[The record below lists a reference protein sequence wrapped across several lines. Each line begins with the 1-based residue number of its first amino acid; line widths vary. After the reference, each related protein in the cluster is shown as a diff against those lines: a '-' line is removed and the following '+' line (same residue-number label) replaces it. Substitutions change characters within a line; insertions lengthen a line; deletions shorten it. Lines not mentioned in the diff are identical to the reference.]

1 MHVLLTLSHYD
12 ISDELKPSN
21 VGLEQEAQ
29 LSRGWNVLKN
39 GGNRRKRGNSNH
51 QYPPAIKY
59 FHLHECDKFS
69 VSNPSVAFY
78 NFSCTYEFELFRR
91 SLLGRRFSTS
101 FFGER
106 VYYNLISFTNIYA
119 WCILV
124 LCCR

>member
-69 VSNPSVAFY
+69 IGIFCNHPGM
-78 NFSCTYEFELFRR
+78 T
-91 SLLGRRFSTS
+91 
-101 FFGER
+101 
-106 VYYNLISFTNIYA
+106 
-119 WCILV
+119 V
-124 LCCR
+124 LSKPLYGLDRI